1 MNTIWKAILDAV
13 DRRLPVGTPARKL
26 LQLVGIILIF
36 EGMSV
41 LILYSYFGVILGA
54 VSVVVGVFL
63 VLILSMRA
71 ELQKV
76 SKTKQAPGIRLVEIL
91 VNAIGGKHVMML
103 LGVLV
108 IVLVLAYNQFL
119 STRSELGDM
128 DTLAIL
134 FGGIL
139 IAYPFL
145 VDKFKPEASFTLLFI
160 AFVMVFLVVP
170 QVVSSP
176 SSDTGTST
184 IGNLYVHYML
194 AVPFAGIL
202 DIAGIPSSSSGSY
215 VTIQFHDGTV
225 HTLGISSYCA
235 GLYSFTIFVAAFFAF
250 VLIFERLPTK
260 VLTGVLA
267 LGILIAY
274 AGNILRMVIIG
285 VVGYYNGME
294 ALLWAHKNV
303 GWIIFLSW
311 SAVFWYFLLGYVSK
325 RTIERNAA

>member
-13 DRRLPVGTPARKL
+13 DRRLPAGTPARKL

-36 EGMSV
+36 EGLSV
-41 LILYSYFGVILGA
+41 LILFSYFGASLGA
-54 VSVVVGVFL
+54 VSIVLGVFL
-63 VLILSMRA
+63 VLILSTRA
-71 ELQKV
+71 ELKDV
-76 SKTKQAPGIRLVEIL
+76 SETKQAPGIRLVEIM
-91 VNAIGGKHVMML
+91 VHAIGGKYVMML
-103 LGVLV
+103 LGVLI
-108 IVLVLAYNQFL
+108 IVLDFAYNQRI
-119 STRSELGDM
+119 SPRSELGDI

-134 FGGIL
+134 FGGTL

-145 VDKFKPEASFTLLFI
+145 VDKFRPEASFTLLFT

-170 QVVSSP
+170 QVLSSF
-176 SSDTGTST
+176 SSDSGTST
-184 IGNLYVHYML
+184 IGDWYVHYML
-194 AVPFAGIL
+194 AAPFAGMLGIV
-202 DIAGIPSSSSGSY
+202 GIPSSSSGSY
-215 VTIQFHDGTV
+215 VTIQFHDGTM

-235 GLYSFTIFVAAFFAF
+235 GLLSFTIFVAAFFAF
-250 VLIFERLPTK
+250 VLVFERLPTK
-260 VLTGVLA
+260 VLAGVLA

-325 RTIERNAA
+325 RTIENNAT